1 MDEQVL
7 QRIREAFAVE
17 RERTTL
23 LEKKVKDLERLVSGH
38 GTLLV
43 ELRGTEAYDIHT
55 GFPVQPFDILKDR
68 GIDK

>member
-1 MDEQVL
+1 MNEQIL

-23 LEKKVKDLERLVSGH
+23 LEKKVKELEKLVSGH
-38 GTLLV
+38 GTLLTQV
-43 ELRGTEAYDIHT
+43 VGEQAIELHT
-55 GFPVQPFDILKDR
+55 SFNPEPFDILKDR

>member
-1 MDEQVL
+1 MNEELL

-23 LEKKVKDLERLVSGH
+23 LEKKVKELEKLVSGH

-43 ELRGTEAYDIHT
+43 ELRGTEAYDLHT
-55 GFPVQPFDILKDR
+55 GFRVQPFDILKDR
-68 GIDK
+68 IVDK